1 MFLTLGEWYPIPPRN
16 LRVLVTQLNS
26 SSLFLILNGWVW
38 NIKISIKEMD
48 QQGSYQME
56 DQGPKIMEVL
66 DYNEQTSVASS
77 LLLCKMTTSHS

>member
-1 MFLTLGEWYPIPPRN
+1 
-16 LRVLVTQLNS
+16 
-26 SSLFLILNGWVW
+26 
-38 NIKISIKEMD
+38 MD

-56 DQGPKIMEVL
+56 DQGPKVMEVL